1 MRVSKKGINLFQKSI
16 RVIAINGIK
25 EENVQQSTL
34 MKEGKTFCNNEKNA
48 DLEKLEILFFLSKTN
63 NF

>member
-48 DLEKLEILFFLSKTN
+48 DLEKLEILFFLNKPN